1 MYIVIVTPGPD
12 VILLL
17 GVETGA
23 QGRIQ
28 IMPWA
33 PVFTPLVGKLGKQ
46 VPRAELG
53 RSILH
58 TTRYI
63 LYIIYYILYLKSYII
78 YHILSY
84 VLYIIS

>member
-1 MYIVIVTPGPD
+1 MKTGPRVRIENWCHWEEEGAESKYTVYTVIVTLGPD

-33 PVFTPLVGKLGKQ
+33 PDSSPGAGKGL
-46 VPRAELG
+46 
-53 RSILH
+53 
-58 TTRYI
+58 
-63 LYIIYYILYLKSYII
+63 
-78 YHILSY
+78 
-84 VLYIIS
+84 